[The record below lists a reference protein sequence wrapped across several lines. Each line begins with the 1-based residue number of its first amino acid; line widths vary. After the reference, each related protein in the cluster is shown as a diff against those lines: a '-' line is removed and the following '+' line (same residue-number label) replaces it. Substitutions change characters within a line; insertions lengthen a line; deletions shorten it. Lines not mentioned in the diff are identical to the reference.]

1 MRRSNFIV
9 PDTLIYVYHWRMES
23 LLRVNFVCIV
33 CKFSNECCLCNWDI
47 YQSWQKYIEA
57 KTKNNIE
64 AAWPLKR
71 EHLDNKFNVSLLFS
85 LQQIT
90 DLKKENFNLKLRIY
104 FMEERMQQRLGDGDD
119 VFKIVRCTTKF
130 PSNKF

>member
-9 PDTLIYVYHWRMES
+9 PDTLIYVYHWRIES
-23 LLRVNFVCIV
+23 LYRVNFVCIV
-33 CKFSNECCLCNWDI
+33 CKFLSKCCLCNWDI
-47 YQSWQKYIEA
+47 YQSLQKYIEA
-57 KTKNNIE
+57 KTKNNIK
-64 AAWPLKR
+64 ADHWK
-71 EHLDNKFNVSLLFS
+71 DNLQIISLMSVFFFS

-119 VFKIVRCTTKF
+119 VFKIVRCTSKF
-130 PSNKF
+130 LSNKF

>member
-1 MRRSNFIV
+1 M
-9 PDTLIYVYHWRMES
+9 L
-23 LLRVNFVCIV
+23 
-33 CKFSNECCLCNWDI
+33 LCNWDI
-47 YQSWQKYIEA
+47 YQSLQKYIEA

-64 AAWPLKR
+64 ADHWKENLQII
-71 EHLDNKFNVSLLFS
+71 SLMSVFFFS

-130 PSNKF
+130 PSNMFLSETNTWIC